1 MIEKIKEIMNRF
13 LKIICKFIK
22 IILQL
27 IPIIILSLIILR
39 LTINKDRYQE
49 LSFLFIISCVFIC
62 LLILI
67 ALINLYKHIKYR
79 NKNKKKRVVFGINS
93 LKIGGAERALVDLV
107 KKIYNAYDVT
117 IYTIYGNGT
126 FEKELQQLVL
136 DKKITLKTIFKK
148 EPKTLFTKKIQ
159 MLLLYI
165 FYPVIYTANI
175 KNIYDVEIAFV
186 EGIMT
191 KMFAL
196 ESRAKKI
203 AWVHFGASKIVA
215 KQQDSVITTKYE
227 LLKKVIDR
235 ITYLKYNDIIFVSNT
250 AKENFLKEFGDK
262 IEDKVSMHVIYKYL
276 DIKRIKELSEEYI
289 PEEIT
294 PTITSIV
301 TVAKII
307 PEKGIDRLLDV
318 HERLIKDGFIHNI
331 YVIGDG
337 IDRERLINETKK
349 RKLKHSFRLV
359 GEISNPYPYI
369 KNGNYFALL
378 SKVEG
383 YGIVIDEAKVLRKE
397 ILITK
402 TASIEAV
409 QKYSNI
415 HIFENTEEDIYNG
428 IKKVLG
434 TREKNKKNK
443 REIVNNLHIFERIND
458 SKIYDIINII
468 NK

>member
-196 ESRAKKI
+196 KSRAKKI
-203 AWVHFGASKIVA
+203 AWVHFGASSILN
-215 KQQDSVITTKYE
+215 KQQDSVKIKNYTV
-227 LLKKVIDR
+227 LKRDIDR

-289 PEEIT
+289 PQE
-294 PTITSIV
+294 
-301 TVAKII
+301 II

-349 RKLKHSFRLV
+349 RKLKHSFRLI
-359 GEISNPYPYI
+359 GEVSNPYPYI
-369 KNGNYFALL
+369 KAGNYFALL

>member
-1 MIEKIKEIMNRF
+1 MKKIKEIFN
-13 LKIICKFIK
+13 KIWRVLYKMIEKFSRLILL
-22 IILQL
+22 IILLL
-27 IPIIILSLIILR
+27 IMWELIINKTIYKELYTLILIVGIIIILSILV
-39 LTINKDRYQE
+39 TILNMYEQM
-49 LSFLFIISCVFIC
+49 
-62 LLILI
+62 
-67 ALINLYKHIKYR
+67 KYHT
-79 NKNKKKRVVFGINS
+79 KNKKKKVVFGINS

-126 FEKELQQLVL
+126 FEKELEKLVL

-148 EPKTLFTKKIQ
+148 EPKSALVKKIQ
-159 MLLLYI
+159 MYLIHI
-165 FYPVIYTANI
+165 FYPFIYAI
-175 KNIYDVEIAFV
+175 DIQNIYDVEIAFV

-196 ESRAKKI
+196 KSRAKKI
-203 AWVHFGASKIVA
+203 AWVHFGASNIIN
-215 KQQDSVITTKYE
+215 KQQDSVKIKNYTV
-227 LLKKVIDR
+227 LKRDIDR

-262 IEDKVSMHVIYKYL
+262 IADKVSMHVIYKYL

-289 PEEIT
+289 PQEIT

-349 RKLKHSFRLV
+349 RKLKHSFRLI
-359 GEISNPYPYI
+359 GEVTNPYPYI
-369 KNGNYFALL
+369 KAGNYFALL

-415 HIFENTEEDIYNG
+415 HIFENTEEDVYNG
-428 IKKVLG
+428 IKNILG
-434 TREKNKKNK
+434 TKEKNKKNK
-443 REIVNNLHIFERIND
+443 KEIVNNLHIFERIND